1 MFLKKL
7 LFSLVIG
14 LFSLLYAMEDFNH
27 TRDINSSDISQK
39 IIFLYIDSDSCEFCR
54 TLDEMLNLPLSRLFL
69 AYTVV
74 VLEYNHVLLTYLS
87 QVLSMPGLES
97 PVYFLNNKEEA
108 IIEPM
113 RGEKTEEELLYFLN
127 EAIRENQKTI
137 IKKEKKPKNIWQK
150 LFDK

>member
-54 TLDEMLNLPLSRLFL
+54 TLDEMLNLPKPAEL
-69 AYTVV
+69 
-74 VLEYNHVLLTYLS
+74 LEKYFIIKRELLNDDLE
-87 QVLSMPGLES
+87 LPKGL
-97 PVYFLNNKEEA
+97 PLPYGTPTVYFLNNKEEA